1 MWSFFILIFIIND
14 HNLIKKK
21 KKHLLF
27 CTFLEYVQLL
37 LNDNVDEEG
46 K

>member
-14 HNLIKKK
+14 HNLNKK